1 MVQFRCNALL
11 KGLAHKTIRG
21 WKVSIS
27 VVGLYKLIKKWIR
40 SSNPVA
46 VHTLSNSAENAKLML
61 LTERGISVG
70 LKEESSSACILKQ
83 PK

>member
-1 MVQFRCNALL
+1 MVQFRAGPRNY
-11 KGLAHKTIRG
+11 KGMEGVHLCCG
-21 WKVSIS
+21 
-27 VVGLYKLIKKWIR
+27 VVQTNKKKWIR
-40 SSNPVA
+40 SSNPVE

>member
-40 SSNPVA
+40 SSNPVE

-70 LKEESSSACILKQ
+70 LKEKSSSACILKQ

>member
-27 VVGLYKLIKKWIR
+27 VVGLYKLIKTWIR
-40 SSNPVA
+40 SSNPVE

-61 LTERGISVG
+61 LTERGINVG
-70 LKEESSSACILKQ
+70 LKEESSSACILQQ